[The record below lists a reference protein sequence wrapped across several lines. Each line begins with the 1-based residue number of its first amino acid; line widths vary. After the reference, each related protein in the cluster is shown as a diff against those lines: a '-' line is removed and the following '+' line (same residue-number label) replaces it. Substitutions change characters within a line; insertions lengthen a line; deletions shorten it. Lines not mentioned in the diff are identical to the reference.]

1 MRWSWSTLSTVAV
14 HATAAVAVAAGVAVA
29 GGCKKNDGD
38 GSNTP
43 GANGSDSGGSTTS
56 SEPDGPILSIH
67 VRSTVLTNDGRPLY
81 GVVRAVSLKDFVED
95 GYQGVA
101 DLVVEPDDSV
111 LATFMVFPGIEFD
124 TQIPKPEAKTV
135 AIYCLFTEA
144 TGGSWKRLFEEP
156 ESIDVSLGAD
166 RLEEEE
172 P

>member
-1 MRWSWSTLSTVAV
+1 MLPVVAV
-14 HATAAVAVAAGVAVA
+14 HVAAAAALAVGA
-29 GGCKKNDGD
+29 GAAAGCKKNDGD

-43 GANGSDSGGSTTS
+43 GAGGSTSGGSTTS
-56 SEPDGPILSIH
+56 SEPDGPTLAIR

-111 LATFMVFPGIEFD
+111 LTTFMVFPGIEFD

-166 RLEEEE
+166 RLEHEE